1 MLFPWNK
8 KQLTGTREEILNKL
22 KELANP
28 NCNKCYGRGH
38 LGFKEGK
45 TKAKDK
51 KILKPNFKPK
61 VQRLTEI
68 QPHWT

>member
-22 KELANP
+22 KKLANP
-28 NCNKCYGRGH
+28 NCNKCYGIGH

-51 KILKPNFKPK
+51 KILKPRTYMVCNKCVYNK
-61 VQRLTEI
+61 L
-68 QPHWT
+68 